1 MDMRPIVRLTITPF
15 LLIVLIGTGLVLG
28 NPQRQLARAAEYPSP
43 PVESAEAF
51 AQGATCSCSSLEPL
65 ECRDFSSQEEAQT
78 CFEQCLIFAGY
89 DVHNLDVD
97 DDGVA
102 CEQVAYTSEIGEAAE
117 VPVSQP
123 GPQPEMILGA
133 NNLVWNGNFEY
144 GFYPVPELGFESRD
158 VGFVPNYWGWYKS
171 QTYGKVNIYANQ
183 EFGLVCADD
192 IGLAQ
197 SMEAAIPEPGDDK
210 FGPIPEVNPYQRPN
224 NSVSLHMQSTDEPDM
239 RLGIYQTV
247 NVIPGRDYRFAMSGT
262 IQVQE
267 GATTLQPDDPDAPIE
282 DQNHTIEVYFDPRGG
297 TDWKAIPQYDRHVVE
312 FKEEPLEFRTTIDDP
327 DIATI
332 QSFETV
338 VRARTDKLTIFI
350 TGWRKWA
357 NWRSTRFTIDCISL
371 VPLQPAKIARVVQL
385 PTVPEPSQVSESE
398 PEPVAIVEPPEKEAE
413 AAAEPV
419 EVQIIPPSGGI
430 IDKAG
435 NSLLVI
441 GASVVLLGGL
451 IGAGIWNMRRR

>member
-1 MDMRPIVRLTITPF
+1 MRSIVRRTLTTF
-15 LLIVLIGTGLVLG
+15 LLFVLIGVGVVLG
-28 NPQRQLARAAEYPSP
+28 ISQTQPVRAADQNNL
-43 PVESAEAF
+43 PVESVETF
-51 AQGATCSCSSLEPL
+51 AQGGTCTCSRLEPL
-65 ECRDFSSQEEAQT
+65 ECRDFASQEEAQT
-78 CFEQCLIFAGY
+78 CFEQCLVFAGY

-102 CEQVAYTSEIGEAAE
+102 CERVAYTSEIGEAAGE
-117 VPVSQP
+117 PALQP
-123 GPQPEMILGA
+123 GPQPGMILGS

-144 GFYPVPELGFESRD
+144 GFYPVPELGFEPRD

-197 SMEAAIPEPGDDK
+197 SLEAAIPEPGDEIY
-210 FGPIPEVNPYQRPN
+210 GPIPEVDPYRRPN
-224 NSVSLHMQSTDEPDM
+224 NSVSLHLQSTDEPDM
-239 RLGIYQTV
+239 RLGVYQTV

-262 IQVQE
+262 IQVQA

-297 TDWKAIPQYDRHVVE
+297 TDWEAIPQYDRHVVE
-312 FKEEPLEFRTTIDDP
+312 FKEEPLEFNVTRNDP

-332 QSFETV
+332 QDFETV

-371 VPLQPAKIARVVQL
+371 VPIQPVQTAHVEQP
-385 PTVPEPSQVSESE
+385 PTAPE
-398 PEPVAIVEPPEKEAE
+398 PEPAAVVEPPEMEAE
-413 AAAEPV
+413 TDAEPA

-430 IDKAG
+430 LDRAG

-441 GASVVLLGGL
+441 GAAVVLLGGL
-451 IGAGIWNMRRR
+451 IGAGIWNARRR